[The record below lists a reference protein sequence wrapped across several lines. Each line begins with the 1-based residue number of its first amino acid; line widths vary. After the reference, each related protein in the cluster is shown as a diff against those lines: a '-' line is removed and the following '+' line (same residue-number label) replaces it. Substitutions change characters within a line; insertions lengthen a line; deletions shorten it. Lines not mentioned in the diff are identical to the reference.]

1 MCHLS
6 MKHLCQ
12 KLLKFNKA
20 RSSQLKCRGCFLR
33 RKRLTDLNFIFY
45 ITQSPCQFILVERQ
59 TRSCNLLAE
68 IARSSNALVPAEF
81 LMPSH

>member
-33 RKRLTDLNFIFY
+33 RKRLTDLKFIFLHHPV
-45 ITQSPCQFILVERQ
+45 TLSVH
-59 TRSCNLLAE
+59 
-68 IARSSNALVPAEF
+68 SSQASDAKL
-81 LMPSH
+81 